1 MGAKCL
7 TFVLP
12 GALVPLWE
20 LGTPV
25 GSQGLGAATCPTWL
39 SSFPLAALFP
49 SGLAVGEKIFKTAG
63 VVKSYSDAWQVCK
76 EAKGQL
82 ASPRSAAENEAVTQ
96 LVRVQNEHAYLSM
109 NDNTTE
115 GRFTYPTGES
125 LVYSNWAS
133 GEPNN
138 RDEGQPENC
147 VEIFP
152 EGKWNDVPCSRK
164 LLVICEF

>member
-1 MGAKCL
+1 M
-7 TFVLP
+7 
-12 GALVPLWE
+12 WE

-138 RDEGQPENC
+138 SDEGQPENC